1 MMNHLNPTTSD
12 NGYTDK
18 LTGQPSFVTV
28 ANFPLPRHRSIRT
41 GEIPRHRIPQIFSD
55 SLAVKITSSD
65 RAAVKAV
72 SQVRP
77 QSLRSF
83 DQIPMRPLDLI
94 RQVKLMA
101 PYLAGK
107 SVVFLGDHDGTS
119 LLLGIL
125 SRDQAYPKPKSMLIL
140 DFDERLLVAARKL
153 AIEYGFSDLLETQL
167 YNVFDPVPSDLV
179 GRFDW
184 FYTNPPYGCRNQG
197 ESARLFIARCCELAC
212 PQYAKGCIII
222 PDAENRP
229 WTSTAMDTTDYFL
242 HQYGWTIHEKLNQMH
257 QYQLDDDQE
266 LASSVILVK
275 RSSYSQPSS
284 QAMSYVG
291 RRVDFSEI
299 PHFYGLTVNPPYPRY
314 IMADDSESYWP
325 EL

>member
-140 DFDERLLVAARKL
+140 DFDERLVDTCILKSF
-153 AIEYGFSDLLETQL
+153 IHFSATSNITSGI
-167 YNVFDPVPSDLV
+167 YFDKS
-179 GRFDW
+179 F
-184 FYTNPPYGCRNQG
+184 
-197 ESARLFIARCCELAC
+197 RLF
-212 PQYAKGCIII
+212 P
-222 PDAENRP
+222 
-229 WTSTAMDTTDYFL
+229 TDL
-242 HQYGWTIHEKLNQMH
+242 RT
-257 QYQLDDDQE
+257 
-266 LASSVILVK
+266 
-275 RSSYSQPSS
+275 YSDGS
-284 QAMSYVG
+284 
-291 RRVDFSEI
+291 
-299 PHFYGLTVNPPYPRY
+299 
-314 IMADDSESYWP
+314 
-325 EL
+325 